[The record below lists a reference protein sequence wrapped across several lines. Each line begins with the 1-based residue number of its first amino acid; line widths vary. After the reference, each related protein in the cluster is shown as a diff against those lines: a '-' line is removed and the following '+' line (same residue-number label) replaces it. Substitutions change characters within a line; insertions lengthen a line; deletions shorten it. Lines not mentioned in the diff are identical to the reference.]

1 MGKARAAVLISFSAS
16 RAPRRPDSEVT
27 PPDKAAFACGSMPAK
42 RLVSARRYG
51 CKAGKPVQLMSIT
64 FPLVTPVMIGSELP
78 LKVHAGVEL
87 AAPAGAAASADSR
100 VRVEANNSKTPRVE
114 AIRWRGIGDSF
125 RGSCGHEWQAF
136 PPPLPQKCGPNGGPR
151 TVVARCT
158 RVSGRQT
165 GPVGNVHLGDGE
177 GLPYIEGPGGMP
189 SDRRKQL
196 HLSGKKMLLPCGDSG
211 DSRSIVRTDAGD
223 RRNRSCS
230 RSRDSGARR
239 KCRPRI
245 GRDECS

>member
-16 RAPRRPDSEVT
+16 RAPRSPDSEVT

-87 AAPAGAAASADSR
+87 AAPAGAAASVDSR

-136 PPPLPQKCGPNGGPR
+136 PPPSPAKLWSQR
-151 TVVARCT
+151 RSA
-158 RVSGRQT
+158 
-165 GPVGNVHLGDGE
+165 
-177 GLPYIEGPGGMP
+177 
-189 SDRRKQL
+189 DRRCEVY
-196 HLSGKKMLLPCGDSG
+196 PCF
-211 DSRSIVRTDAGD
+211 RPP
-223 RRNRSCS
+223 N
-230 RSRDSGARR
+230 
-239 KCRPRI
+239 RPRRERTPRRRRGLAVHRRTRWDAFGPEETVASI
-245 GRDECS
+245 RKEDVATLRR